1 MQEIGL
7 KKGDFSE
14 SRVAKK
20 AKESQPPLHGMY
32 GKTYIGGFADM
43 KDPLEEENEQN
54 EQNETENIVEED
66 NDETLEDEEF
76 GLRDILD

>member
-7 KKGDFSE
+7 KKGDISE

-20 AKESQPPLHGMY
+20 AKEPQPPLHGMY

-54 EQNETENIVEED
+54 ETENIVEED

-76 GLRDILD
+76 GLRDIVD

>member
-20 AKESQPPLHGMY
+20 AKEPQPPLHGMF
-32 GKTYIGGFADM
+32 GNTYIGRFADI
-43 KDPLEEENEQN
+43 KDPLEEEN

-76 GLRDILD
+76 GLRDIVD

>member
-20 AKESQPPLHGMY
+20 AKEPQPPLHGMF
-32 GKTYIGGFADM
+32 GKTYIARLADM
-43 KDPLEEENEQN
+43 KDPLEDENEQK
-54 EQNETENIVEED
+54 EA
-66 NDETLEDEEF
+66 
-76 GLRDILD
+76 

>member
-20 AKESQPPLHGMY
+20 AKEPQPPLHGMF
-32 GKTYIGGFADM
+32 GKTYIGRFADI
-43 KDPLEEENEQN
+43 KDPLEEEIAQKEA
-54 EQNETENIVEED
+54 ENIVEYD

-76 GLRDILD
+76 GLRDIVD

>member
-7 KKGDFSE
+7 KKGDFNE
-14 SRVAKK
+14 SHVAKK
-20 AKESQPPLHGMY
+20 VEESQPPLHGMY

-54 EQNETENIVEED
+54 EQNETKNIVEED
-66 NDETLEDEEF
+66 NYETLEDEEF
-76 GLRDILD
+76 GLCCNVD